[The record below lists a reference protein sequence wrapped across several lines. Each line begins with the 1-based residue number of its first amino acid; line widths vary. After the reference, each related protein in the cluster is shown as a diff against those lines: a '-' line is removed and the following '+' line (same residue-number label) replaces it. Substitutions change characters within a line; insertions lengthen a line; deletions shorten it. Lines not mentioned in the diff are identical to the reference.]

1 MKTIRPAQGHTAN
14 KWQEPEHKDINV
26 CFALPTAGEFSLA
39 TPESQSQKKKK
50 AGLPGREDNILPT

>member
-39 TPESQSQKKKK
+39 TPESQSQKKKQS
-50 AGLPGREDNILPT
+50 RPTRQRR